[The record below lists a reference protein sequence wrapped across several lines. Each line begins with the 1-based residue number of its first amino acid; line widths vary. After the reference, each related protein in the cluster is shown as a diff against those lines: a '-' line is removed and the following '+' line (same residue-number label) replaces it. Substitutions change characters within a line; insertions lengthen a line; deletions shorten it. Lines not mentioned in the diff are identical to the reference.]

1 MQEVYSILPDFFY
14 FPSST
19 YICKGFFRN
28 NNNLKKEENI
38 MSFLGT
44 AATIC
49 GGFITSQLTGIT
61 VSCLQGLHSEMHD
74 YVSGSREIRYD
85 LDYPDHK
92 DDGYLMR
99 VARTIF
105 CKPNPVEIKEEDSN
119 V

>member
-1 MQEVYSILPDFFY
+1 
-14 FPSST
+14 
-19 YICKGFFRN
+19 
-28 NNNLKKEENI
+28 

-44 AATIC
+44 AVSVV

-61 VSCLQGLHSEMHD
+61 TGCLQELHSEMHD
-74 YVSGSREIRYD
+74 YVSGNRESRYD

-99 VARTIF
+99 VARTVF
-105 CKPNPVEIKEEDSN
+105 CKPNPIEIKEEVSN